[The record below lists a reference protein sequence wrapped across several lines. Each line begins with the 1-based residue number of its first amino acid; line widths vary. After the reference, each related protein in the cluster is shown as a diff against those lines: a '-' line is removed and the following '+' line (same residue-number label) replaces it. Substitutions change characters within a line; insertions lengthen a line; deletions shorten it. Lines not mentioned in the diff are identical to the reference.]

1 MTHDVSSDAGIM
13 TPLIV
18 FQCHH
23 CRLKLQVPIFYA
35 GQTGPCPQCGRVIQ
49 TPVAFPPAPAPLA
62 ETRVAVPPNEA
73 SEPPAKRWADPTS
86 TFASE
91 ATALTRKSI
100 GDPMT
105 TPRSLNRGII
115 ADAAIHRGDE
125 MKKEGRQATKML
137 LWFIAVLLLVAAA
150 TYIMNAFV
158 IG

>member
-1 MTHDVSSDAGIM
+1 MTQDVQSDAGIM
-13 TPLIV
+13 TPQIV

-35 GQTGPCPQCGRVIQ
+35 GKTGPCPQCGYIIQ
-49 TPVAFPPAPAPLA
+49 TPVAFPPTPSAPAPSVAPEPGPA
-62 ETRVAVPPNEA
+62 E
-73 SEPPAKRWADPTS
+73 PAKRWADPTS

-91 ATALTRKSI
+91 ASALSRKSLS
-100 GDPMT
+100 DPTT

-115 ADAAIHRGDE
+115 ADAAIHRGEE

-137 LWFIAVLLLVAAA
+137 LWFLAVILLVGAA